1 MICLRYW
8 TELVFRGL
16 VPFRVSC
23 CLCNQQFD
31 TEDAAYQQQVMMDA
45 NLAASVAK
53 AHEMS
58 DSGSDSDSDS
68 TIEPPGYSSS
78 LDGSQDLFDN
88 ASVSPSFRSKGSALS
103 SSPGTARYRIKA
115 NSSTLS
121 KKISKTHEIS
131 DSDTDSDSAE
141 DVRQSKA
148 AVNCRVK
155 QSLTS
160 PHKSSSSTGA
170 GATLSQGHQQK
181 GSAFSPRSA
190 FSPSSSSSTSSAQ
203 LQHQADQTDSSP
215 KPSVSVESSHPKHSA
230 ASSSSTSSATK
241 VSSLTVSVSSVS
253 RMEQSRGGR
262 REMSSTKPAC
272 KYGDRCFRT
281 NSQHYQDFHHEGL
294 LIGHWVG

>member
-1 MICLRYW
+1 MISLRYW

-16 VPFRVSC
+16 VPFSLSC

-31 TEDAAYQQQVMMDA
+31 TEDATYQQQVMMDA

-58 DSGSDSDSDS
+58 DSASDSDSDA

-88 ASVSPSFRSKGSALS
+88 ASVSPSFRSKGSTLS
-103 SSPGTARYRIKA
+103 SSPGAARYRIKA

-131 DSDTDSDSAE
+131 GSDSDSAE

-148 AVNCRVK
+148 AVNCCVK
-155 QSLTS
+155 KNLTS

-170 GATLSQGHQQK
+170 GATLSQGYQQK
-181 GSAFSPRSA
+181 GSALSPR
-190 FSPSSSSSTSSAQ
+190 SSSSTSSAQ
-203 LQHQADQTDSSP
+203 LQHQADWTDLSP

-230 ASSSSTSSATK
+230 ASSSSTSSTTK
-241 VSSLTVSVSSVS
+241 LSGLTVSVSSVS
-253 RMEQSRGGR
+253 RMEQSRGGC
-262 REMSSTKPAC
+262 RETSATKPAC

-281 NSQHYQDFHHEGL
+281 NPQHYQDFHHEGL

>member
-1 MICLRYW
+1 MRYW

-16 VPFRVSC
+16 VAFRLS

-31 TEDAAYQQQVMMDA
+31 TEDATYQQQVMMDA

-58 DSGSDSDSDS
+58 DSASDSDA

-88 ASVSPSFRSKGSALS
+88 ASVSPSFQSKGSSSS
-103 SSPGTARYRIKA
+103 SSPGAARYKIKA

-121 KKISKTHEIS
+121 KKMSKTHEIS
-131 DSDTDSDSAE
+131 DSDNDSAE

-155 QSLTS
+155 KSLTS
-160 PHKSSSSTGA
+160 PHKSSSGSTGA
-170 GATLSQGHQQK
+170 GAVLPQGHRQK
-181 GSAFSPRSA
+181 GSALSPRSA
-190 FSPSSSSSTSSAQ
+190 LSPCSALSPRSSSSISSAQ
-203 LQHQADQTDSSP
+203 LQHQTDRTDSSP
-215 KPSVSVESSHPKHSA
+215 KPSVSVESSHPKHTA
-230 ASSSSTSSATK
+230 ASSSSTSSTTK
-241 VSSLTVSVSSVS
+241 APGLTVSASSVS
-253 RMEQSRGGR
+253 RMEQSREGCH
-262 REMSSTKPAC
+262 ETSATKPAC

-281 NSQHYQDFHHEGL
+281 NPQHYQDFHHEGL
-294 LIGHWVG
+294 LIGCWMG